1 MVAFFDLVQS
11 GELWLP
17 SGRLWLQFQMFSL
30 WRETRFYKAL
40 RIKVAGLM
48 GLGTHVNVTFRLA
61 RFWFI
66 LVTLVMCKHL
76 VLLLLRLPLWFSPLF
91 FLLTPSANRSVAV
104 EAAEELWPGLPSG
117 VFQRPHCSLGPS
129 SCHPNW
135 WGSLLLTP
143 FWRPDQWITG
153 RVPQSSL
160 SFLLH
165 LPFSCGSLRVA
176 PGPSREAFSLML
188 EEERWSF
195 PTWMDRCVS
204 PCWGGYPILLGKK
217 GKRKLSLVY
226 KCSLYRTRRV
236 VPKILS
242 PLLWGFPGGAG
253 GK

>member
-1 MVAFFDLVQS
+1 M
-11 GELWLP
+11 
-17 SGRLWLQFQMFSL
+17 
-30 WRETRFYKAL
+30 
-40 RIKVAGLM
+40 
-48 GLGTHVNVTFRLA
+48 
-61 RFWFI
+61 
-66 LVTLVMCKHL
+66 
-76 VLLLLRLPLWFSPLF
+76 
-91 FLLTPSANRSVAV
+91 AV
-104 EAAEELWPGLPSG
+104 EAAEELWPGFPSG

-165 LPFSCGSLRVA
+165 LPFSCGSLGVA

-253 GK
+253 GKEPTCQCRRHKRLRFDPWIGKIPWRRAGNPLHYSCLENPMDRGAWQAAVHRVAQSQTGLKRLSMHALSKQL

>member
-1 MVAFFDLVQS
+1 M
-11 GELWLP
+11 
-17 SGRLWLQFQMFSL
+17 
-30 WRETRFYKAL
+30 
-40 RIKVAGLM
+40 
-48 GLGTHVNVTFRLA
+48 
-61 RFWFI
+61 
-66 LVTLVMCKHL
+66 
-76 VLLLLRLPLWFSPLF
+76 
-91 FLLTPSANRSVAV
+91 AV
-104 EAAEELWPGLPSG
+104 EAAEELWPGFPSG

-165 LPFSCGSLRVA
+165 LPFSCGSLGVA

-253 GK
+253 GKEPTCQCRRHKRLWVQWEDPLEEGMATHSSIIAWRIPWRGEPGKL